1 MLAVIKREG
10 LIRILLIFLQ
20 VIIIISFM
28 DAATMFFS
36 QGQSREFFNK
46 TSFFAEIISGN
57 EFPQNLFFRFDPT
70 FSFNVFFRDFLI

>member
-1 MLAVIKREG
+1 MDCWENAETMMKWKSKLAIIKREG

-36 QGQSREFFNK
+36 
-46 TSFFAEIISGN
+46 
-57 EFPQNLFFRFDPT
+57 
-70 FSFNVFFRDFLI
+70 

>member
-1 MLAVIKREG
+1 MDCWENAETMMSKWKSMLAVIKRKG

-36 QGQSREFFNK
+36 QKQSMR
-46 TSFFAEIISGN
+46 I
-57 EFPQNLFFRFDPT
+57 L
-70 FSFNVFFRDFLI
+70 